1 MYSIPIFSQWPTPL
15 IYLKSLGSTDQI
27 YDSVDRIIES
37 FNFHPSIK
45 NNRRNYKIT
54 SKFSFKPVSK
64 EFVKGIGQKK
74 NLVLGNAGDEKYLH
88 PGVNLFF
95 NRFSG
100 DILFS
105 CLVSFAFLYSR
116 FCCCLFVCFLKLKVY
131 ILIHIRLCVRVSDIE
146 IFTQLFL
153 PL

>member
-1 MYSIPIFSQWPTPL
+1 MTDSLDLSEW
-15 IYLKSLGSTDQI
+15 SLGSTDQI

-95 NRFSG
+95 NQFSG

-105 CLVSFAFLYSR
+105 CLVSFAFLYSC

>member
-1 MYSIPIFSQWPTPL
+1 MTDSLDLSEW
-15 IYLKSLGSTDQI
+15 SLGSTDQI

-74 NLVLGNAGDEKYLH
+74 
-88 PGVNLFF
+88 
-95 NRFSG
+95 
-100 DILFS
+100 ILFS
-105 CLVSFAFLYSR
+105 EMQVMR
-116 FCCCLFVCFLKLKVY
+116 N
-131 ILIHIRLCVRVSDIE
+131 
-146 IFTQLFL
+146 IFTQA
-153 PL
+153 